1 MVEAYPQYVVLGY
14 IPRNAMIKELIKV
27 KARGYFFHHQ
37 YFSNLNELI
46 NWFKKE
52 FRTPDY
58 QRYLK
63 KTSMP
68 QLLGTAPIA
77 PPQPYPVSIP
87 EESGMMD
94 ID

>member
-1 MVEAYPQYVVLGY
+1 
-14 IPRNAMIKELIKV
+14 
-27 KARGYFFHHQ
+27 
-37 YFSNLNELI
+37 LNELI

-68 QLLGTAPIA
+68 QLLGSALVA
-77 PPQPYPVSIP
+77 PPLPYPMSVP
-87 EESGMMD
+87 EDSGMMHVD
-94 ID
+94 